1 MGEII
6 LLEKYQDM
14 KQKKR
19 ESTEYIAT
27 LLSHMASEVS
37 NILNKPG
44 IEMMEGRE
52 IQERK
57 MFEERYKDVISQ
69 APDSAEAQLQYFASV
84 LSNFLSAIFHGEQ
97 KDQFNTFMDF
107 SEFYLSEF
115 DTAYCEY
122 RNDNKKYEKEYPFRF
137 PSLEADSLENAMQNC
152 LQQIIN
158 SNDKTEIMWQT
169 SRLFEL
175 YHNMLDYFNS

>member
-19 ESTEYIAT
+19 ESTEDIAT

-44 IEMMEGRE
+44 IEMMKERE

-57 MFEERYKDVISQ
+57 RFEERYKDVLLR
-69 APDSAEAQLQYFASV
+69 APDYAESQIQYFAGIM
-84 LSNFLSAIFHGEQ
+84 LNFLPAIFHGE
-97 KDQFNTFMDF
+97 
-107 SEFYLSEF
+107 
-115 DTAYCEY
+115 
-122 RNDNKKYEKEYPFRF
+122 
-137 PSLEADSLENAMQNC
+137 
-152 LQQIIN
+152 
-158 SNDKTEIMWQT
+158 
-169 SRLFEL
+169 
-175 YHNMLDYFNS
+175 